1 MTAAL
6 GHAPA
11 QQTTSADNQD
21 FIDAQPATTRA
32 VVCGF
37 LTARAELYSLGTA
50 LGDTDHDDV
59 ASAVAGDAAWA
70 RERFESMRSHP
81 AFARCLPAVRS
92 RVEALIAKAGDT
104 IYTLTP
110 RQVVALAAA

>member
-1 MTAAL
+1 MPATLECVPAA
-6 GHAPA
+6 GY
-11 QQTTSADNQD
+11 SDNDDQD

-37 LTARAELYSLGTA
+37 LSARAELYSLGTA
-50 LGDTDHDDV
+50 LGDNERDEV
-59 ASAVAGDAAWA
+59 ARTVAGDAAWA

-81 AFARCLPAVRS
+81 AFARMLPAVRS

-104 IYTLTP
+104 IYTITP

>member
-6 GHAPA
+6 DHAPA

-37 LTARAELYSLGTA
+37 LTARAELYALGTS

-59 ASAVAGDAAWA
+59 ARAVAGDAAWA

-110 RQVVALAAA
+110 RQVVALAAS

>member
-1 MTAAL
+1 MT
-6 GHAPA
+6 APA
-11 QQTTSADNQD
+11 QLVPVAGHADNDDQD

-37 LTARAELYSLGTA
+37 LSARAELYSLGTA
-50 LGDTDHDDV
+50 LGDSEDDGV
-59 ASAVAGDAAWA
+59 ARTVNAHAAWA
-70 RERFESMRSHP
+70 RKRFESMRSHP
-81 AFARCLPAVRS
+81 AFARMLPAVRS

-104 IYTLTP
+104 TYTITP